1 MNLMYSYYTVYYI
14 CIIEAVSHMLS
25 KENHQ
30 SIKKVS
36 KNSDFVYM
44 HKKNNFNFSH
54 SFNQLLYYCWIVS
67 ISK

>member
-1 MNLMYSYYTVYYI
+1 MYSYYTVYCI
-14 CIIEAVSHMLS
+14 CIIEAFSHMPS

-30 SIKKVS
+30 LIKKVS